1 MQQAG
6 VPQQQQQQN
15 RISPEEWK
23 INMNKTT
30 EHRKNIIK
38 YIFHT

>member
-6 VPQQQQQQN
+6 VPQQQQQQQQQN
-15 RISPEEWK
+15 RMTAEEWK

-30 EHRKNIIK
+30 EYRKSLIK
-38 YIFHT
+38 